1 MEIQTVK
8 LVCGFVIMAV
18 VATTLVGLLTYVVVS
33 HIS

>member
-8 LVCGFVIMAV
+8 LVFGFVIMAV
-18 VATTLVGLLTYVVVS
+18 VATTLVGLLTYFVVS